1 MPKGDSKGKRRGKR
15 SQQTRKNGRRG
26 DDESNDDD
34 VETQSVASYSS
45 TPGTH
50 SGDEADV
57 IDEGVDVDFED
68 GFEQALA
75 ENIDSATQKSAHVR
89 QTALLNIQ
97 KALKSRIINGFL
109 SDRKET
115 IVDCIE
121 RCLKRGSRED
131 RVLGS
136 SIAVLLCV
144 QLGAGSDGEIVF
156 KTLKPYF
163 ITVIQDQTAGFVA
176 RGNCASALALCC
188 FIASEDSE
196 ELYECSGILEGIFD
210 NKKTVKPDE
219 VPLYNNALLA
229 WALLLSVTPLPQ
241 AYSLINKHLRRV
253 MFLLQTSN
261 LGVRIVAG
269 ELLALMYEVGRSI
282 QHDFGYRDRNGVCD
296 SIRELATEGT
306 KHIAKKDLRQ
316 QRSSFRDIL
325 KTIEDGI
332 PPRETIKFGSE
343 CIELDSWVQRRQYS
357 ALKEVLGTGV
367 SFHLQEN
374 DLLRDIFDLGPP
386 LKPSEAHRGS
396 RYQRQLHNA
405 AVAKARTLMRGKN
418 RDKRN
423 AWNVD

>member
-1 MPKGDSKGKRRGKR
+1 MPKGDSK
-15 SQQTRKNGRRG
+15 GRRG

-75 ENIDSATQKSAHVR
+75 ENIDSATQK
-89 QTALLNIQ
+89 
-97 KALKSRIINGFL
+97 
-109 SDRKET
+109 RKET

-156 KTLKPYF
+156 KTLKPHF

-269 ELLALMYEVGRSI
+269 ELLALMYEVGRSV

-343 CIELDSWVQRRQYS
+343 CIELDSWVQRRRYS
-357 ALKEVLGTGV
+357 ALKEVLGTG
-367 SFHLQEN
+367 EN

-386 LKPSEAHRGS
+386 LKPSEAHRVS